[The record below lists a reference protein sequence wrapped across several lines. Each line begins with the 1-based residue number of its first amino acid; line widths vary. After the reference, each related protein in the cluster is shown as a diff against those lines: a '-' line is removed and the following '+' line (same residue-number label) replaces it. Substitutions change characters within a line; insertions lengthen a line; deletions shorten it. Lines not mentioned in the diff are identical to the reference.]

1 MAAVAGEHRTLLN
14 TYGYLDTRGI
24 TAMKKKLTHCL
35 TLRIPPELDLLI
47 SDASYDSRSSSK
59 SAWIRRAIHAQLG
72 EKRRTEPLYVTHAEA
87 IRQGKGGA

>member
-1 MAAVAGEHRTLLN
+1 MAGEHRTLLN

-35 TLRIPPELDLLI
+35 TLRTLREMDLLV
-47 SDASYDSRSSSK
+47 SDAAYEAHLSK
-59 SAWIRRAIHAQLG
+59 AAWIRRAIHAQLG
-72 EKRRTEPLYVTHAEA
+72 EHGRTEPLYVTHAEA